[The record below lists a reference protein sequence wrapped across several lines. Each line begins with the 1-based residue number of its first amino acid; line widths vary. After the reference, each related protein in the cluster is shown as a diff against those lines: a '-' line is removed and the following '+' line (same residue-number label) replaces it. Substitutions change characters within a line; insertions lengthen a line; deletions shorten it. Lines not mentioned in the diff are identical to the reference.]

1 MKNELKKQIVDALEA
16 YMREHEVSQNEVARR
31 SGVNVAYIVEMRKG
45 NFSITTGG
53 KTVEFSDKHF
63 EKIAEMVGFQ
73 IRKRYWETKQTEQ
86 MAEALEALCDA
97 RDNGEF
103 RMIIGDTGCG
113 KTYVANI
120 FKRKFPNDVFYLKVS
135 KLDDIRMLLLKLVDI
150 TGSPTPPRTGVSWL
164 LTSVCNN
171 LQNMY
176 YEGRR
181 PVLVFDESEY
191 MKQSALCLI
200 KELYDY
206 LIDEGHYCGIVLIGH
221 YQLSGNIESLRRRNK
236 DGIPQFCRRT
246 KFGMRTLTKIDRNYT
261 QFLEGIEDRKLRKF
275 LQANC
280 ENYGELHDV
289 LVPALREADRTG
301 EPVTEDF
308 VRKLLNMPGRSE

>member
-1 MKNELKKQIVDALEA
+1 MKQDVKKQIVEALEA
-16 YMREHEVSQNEVARR
+16 YMAEHGLSQNEVAKR
-31 SGVNVAYIVEMRKG
+31 SGVNASYIIEMRKG
-45 NFSITTGG
+45 NYTISAGG
-53 KTVEFSDKHF
+53 KNVEIADRHF
-63 EKIAEMVGFQ
+63 EKLAELTGFQ
-73 IRKRYWETKQTEQ
+73 LRKSYWETKPTEQ

-103 RMIIGDTGCG
+103 RMIVGDTGCG

-120 FKRKFPNDVFYLKVS
+120 FKRKFPNDVYYLKVS
-135 KLDDIRMLLLKLVDI
+135 KLDDVRMLLLKLLDV
-150 TGSPTPPRTGVSWL
+150 TGAATPPRTGVSWL
-164 LTSVCNN
+164 LTSVCNH
-171 LQNMY
+171 LQNMS
-176 YEGRR
+176 YEGRK

-206 LIDEGHYCGIVLIGH
+206 LIDEGHYCGIVLVGH
-221 YQLSGNIESLRRRNK
+221 YQLQGNIEQLRKRNK

-246 KFGMRTLTKIDRNYT
+246 KFGVRPLTKIDRNYT
-261 QFLEGIEDRKLRKF
+261 QFLDGIEDRKLRKF
-275 LQANC
+275 LQTEC

-301 EPVTEDF
+301 EALTEEF
-308 VRKLLNMPGRSE
+308 VRRLLNMPARS

>member
-1 MKNELKKQIVDALEA
+1 MNVEVKKQIVEALEG
-16 YMREHEVSQNEVARR
+16 YMTGHSLSQNEVAKR
-31 SGVNVAYIVEMRKG
+31 SGVNASYIIEMRKG
-45 NFSITTGG
+45 NFTMNAGG
-53 KTVEFSDKHF
+53 KEVEISGKYF
-63 EKIAEMVGFQ
+63 EKIAELVGFE
-73 IRKRYWETKQTEQ
+73 IRKNYWKTRETEQ
-86 MAEALEALCDA
+86 LAEALEALSDA

-135 KLDDIRMLLLKLVDI
+135 KLDDIRMLLLKLLDV
-150 TGSPTPPRTGVSWL
+150 TGSATPPRTGVSWL
-164 LTSVCNN
+164 LTSVCSN

-176 YEGRR
+176 FEGRK

-206 LIDEGHYCGIVLIGH
+206 LIDEGHYCGIVLVGH
-221 YQLSGNIESLRRRNK
+221 HQLSGNIENLRRRNK

-246 KFGMRTLTKIDRNYT
+246 KFGMRRLPKIDRNFT
-261 QFLEGIEDRKLRKF
+261 QFMDGIEDRKLRKF
-275 LQANC
+275 LQNEC

-301 EPVTEDF
+301 EAVTEDF
-308 VRKLLNMPGRSE
+308 VRRLLNMPNPI